1 MAILHLVVGRKAIIN
16 PFHLILLSLGKL
28 RPIYHARGPVK
39 TWSCWV
45 SRTTVWF
52 ELNLYCFLKRRN
64 VSGLVVQVIVRP
76 LALVFQK
83 SLPSLG
89 SSHPHC
95 SVAPCVC
102 SPYLHNCLLIAPI
115 IFLHSTCLK
124 PNSLFTTSHPTTLN
138 THTYVNLKPKQRA
151 SFSPIFVF
159 GTTFLQLKL
168 DNFFFHIWVISILL
182 PPVPSAPQAI
192 VFLTHLVSSF
202 CILMWAG
209 TFLTGVPS
217 SPISSLT
224 FLLYTLD
231 VATHLTTHFAIG
243 NKPSRA
249 PGVPR
254 TQPRVVGLG
263 P

>member
-168 DNFFFHIWVISILL
+168 DNFFFIFELFPSFFLQCLLL
-182 PPVPSAPQAI
+182 PKPLYFLHTWSLLSAFSCGLVPSWLGSPVAPSP
-192 VFLTHLVSSF
+192 VSLFS
-202 CILMWAG
+202 CI
-209 TFLTGVPS
+209 P
-217 SPISSLT
+217 
-224 FLLYTLD
+224 
-231 VATHLTTHFAIG
+231 
-243 NKPSRA
+243 
-249 PGVPR
+249 
-254 TQPRVVGLG
+254 
-263 P
+263 

>member
-168 DNFFFHIWVISILL
+168 DNFFFSYLSYFH
-182 PPVPSAPQAI
+182 
-192 VFLTHLVSSF
+192 
-202 CILMWAG
+202 
-209 TFLTGVPS
+209 PS
-217 SPISSLT
+217 SSSAFCSPSHCIS
-224 FLLYTLD
+224 YTLD
-231 VATHLTTHFAIG
+231 LFFLHSH
-243 NKPSRA
+243 
-249 PGVPR
+249 
-254 TQPRVVGLG
+254 VGWYLPDWG
-263 P
+263 PQ